1 MSSLPHIEMLV
12 FVAFPVL
19 YCSVER
25 ETGLSYGILISKA
38 ISVTN
43 SGLLMLFIVV
53 NFVCFSLD
61 HLAEQDL
68 NSLSDMYS
76 PGTLVRCIVT
86 SVEKSA
92 DGRRSIKLSI
102 NPKKVNKGLNAS
114 ALASGM
120 VRVLGLSQPL

>member
-1 MSSLPHIEMLV
+1 M
-12 FVAFPVL
+12 AFPVF
-19 YCSVER
+19 YFSVYR
-25 ETGLSYGILISKA
+25 EIGLSYGILISKA
-38 ISVTN
+38 ISVRC
-43 SGLLMLFIVV
+43 SGLLILFIIVK
-53 NFVCFSLD
+53 FACFSLD
-61 HLAEQDL
+61 HLAGQDL
-68 NSLSDMYS
+68 NSLPDMYS

-102 NPKKVNKGLNAS
+102 DPRKVNKGLNAS

>member
-1 MSSLPHIEMLV
+1 M
-12 FVAFPVL
+12 FVAFPVS
-19 YCSVER
+19 YCRVDR
-25 ETGLSYGILISKA
+25 ETRLYYGILISKA
-38 ISVTN
+38 TSVTN
-43 SGLLMLFIVV
+43 SGCLILFNIVK
-53 NFVCFSLD
+53 FVCFSLD
-61 HLAEQDL
+61 HLAGQDL

-76 PGTLVRCIVT
+76 PGMLVRCIVT

-102 NPKKVNKGLNAS
+102 DPKKVNKGLNAS